1 MATMATLDVRSRS
14 LKRSLAGRIP
24 LNATDVEV
32 TDRNGRWQGVREWS
46 DHERAAIVLGVR
58 ARIVGL
64 IASRDITVIEIDF
77 TNPAW
82 ASDHCPP
89 RSTFVHR
96 LAGAGDRGDSTS
108 TTSETLPCTVRAPAV
123 QGWAG
128 RGQAPNVSGGWRVSM
143 TSGSCV

>member
-1 MATMATLDVRSRS
+1 MPRPYRATYA
-14 LKRSLAGRIP
+14 P
-24 LNATDVEV
+24 DVEV
-32 TDRNGRWQGVREWS
+32 TDRHGRWQGVREWS

-77 TNPAW
+77 TNPDW

-96 LAGAGDRGDSTS
+96 LAG
-108 TTSETLPCTVRAPAV
+108 
-123 QGWAG
+123 G
-128 RGQAPNVSGGWRVSM
+128 RSRRLDIPHGRDP
-143 TSGSCV
+143 SGSVRGKGRSAGPRLPP